1 VSSRPSSVGPA
12 PAAGGFSAQL
22 KGASLFDLIQ
32 FECASRGRKVVR
44 VTSQG
49 KSALIYFADGRIVHA
64 VAGRTVG
71 EPAVREALTWGQG
84 TFARFDDF
92 DGAWPR
98 AESIT
103 ASAESVLLRAAQ
115 FLDERTGKVV
125 PLPVREP
132 PPRPAPPPT
141 PAPLAAGEL
150 AMRLSPAGEVI
161 ERQGAREHADA
172 DGFCDAVA
180 YAAQLTDLVA
190 ELFGLEPFSEVELSF
205 QTTRCVMARQPD
217 RSLLAVRAGGQRTLE
232 QLRRQLGLG

>member
-1 VSSRPSSVGPA
+1 VSGRPSSAGPA
-12 PAAGGFSAQL
+12 PPSATGFSAQL
-22 KGASLFDLIQ
+22 KEASLFDLIQ

-49 KSALIYFADGRIVHA
+49 RSALLYFSDGRIVHA
-64 VAGRTVG
+64 MSGRTMG
-71 EPAVREALTWGQG
+71 EQAVREVLTWGQG

-98 AESIT
+98 VESIT

-132 PPRPAPPPT
+132 APRFTPPPL
-141 PAPLAAGEL
+141 PPPGGEL
-150 AMRLSPAGEVI
+150 LMRLSPDGEVI
-161 ERQGAREHADA
+161 ERQGAREHPDA

-190 ELFGLEPFSEVELSF
+190 QLFGLEPFSEVELSF
-205 QTTRCVMARQPD
+205 HTTRCVMARQPD
-217 RSLLAVRAGGQRTLE
+217 RSLLAVRAGGSRTLE